1 MRERDFNICK
11 VEIPMYERY
20 DKAVENNDAEE
31 LAWFAQFGSEKW
43 ECQMITNARTYEQY
57 LMCGYKEK
65 PVFNEYGWL
74 ENGNCM
80 SLKEKSEHVQV
91 FKDGTFNAEIML
103 LQHPNG
109 KWIGTLCYSLSIC
122 GGGSY
127 PSIWEKQYDT
137 RRHALNAT
145 LDKLIGYVESSTV
158 QKDRKYLPLIKKMRA
173 STGQLSLF
181 DDF

>member
-31 LAWFAQFGSEKW
+31 LAWFAQ
-43 ECQMITNARTYEQY
+43 
-57 LMCGYKEK
+57 
-65 PVFNEYGWL
+65 WL

-80 SLKEKSEHVQV
+80 SLKDKSEHVQV

-137 RRHALNAT
+137 RRNALNAT